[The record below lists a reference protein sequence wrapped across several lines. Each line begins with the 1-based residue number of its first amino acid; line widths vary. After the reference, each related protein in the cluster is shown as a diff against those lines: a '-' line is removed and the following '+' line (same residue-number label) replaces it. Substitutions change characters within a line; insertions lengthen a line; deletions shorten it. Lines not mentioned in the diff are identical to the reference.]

1 MRRRFAAIFQLHE
14 VVMAVHGKNW
24 QTEAAGSSLERLV
37 PRVERD
43 YAHELTSRPEEWG
56 GFKERLVGE
65 WPRLFGYLHELYGW
79 QYDFFYTLEL
89 VLDLLVRHWLSR
101 PDALRALDDRRAADP
116 QWYADERI
124 VGIVLYVDLF
134 SDNLMGLREN
144 IPYFE
149 KLGVTYLHLMPLFAV
164 PHGENDGGYAV
175 SDYRSIHPDVGT
187 MEELAQ
193 LTDELRG
200 HGISLVLDF
209 VFNHTSDDHYWAR
222 QARAGDPDYMAF
234 YHTFTDRAEVDRYQ
248 AHLRD
253 IFPEIRKGSFIW
265 NDEMQRWVW
274 TSFNSY
280 QWDLNYSNPAVLRA
294 MAEEMLFLANQG
306 VEVLRLDAV
315 AFIWKRMGTDCEN
328 QPEAHTIIR
337 AFNAMARICAPAV
350 IFKSEAIV
358 HPDEVIRYV
367 HPDECQLSYNPLLMA
382 LLWESLAT
390 REVKLLVHSMKHR
403 TRIHPACAWVN
414 YLRCHDDIGWTFDD
428 EDARQLGIDPHGHRR
443 FLNQFYTGQHPGTFA
458 RGVPFQYNPE
468 TGDLRVSGTLSSLAG
483 LEEALEK
490 GDNQLIDLAVRRINM
505 LRSIQVS
512 IGGIPLLY
520 AGDEHGMLNDYTFLS
535 DPAKVNDSRWV
546 HRARR
551 KWRAHDDLT
560 DSNTLEWKFFTEM
573 SRLFHLRK
581 EIPAFRSGGMEIIDS
596 GNPHLFAYTRTNGGQ
611 KLLVVNNFSEFD
623 QTMPAE
629 RLAAAGMQAD
639 AYDIYAGQSLPAG
652 DLPLGGYRF
661 AWLDI
666 T

>member
-1 MRRRFAAIFQLHE
+1 MY
-14 VVMAVHGKNW
+14 GDNW
-24 QTEAAGSSLERLV
+24 QNEAAASSLERLV
-37 PRVERD
+37 PRMERD
-43 YAHELTSRPEEWG
+43 YVHELASRPEEWAR
-56 GFKERLVGE
+56 FKERLVGE

-101 PDALRALDDRRAADP
+101 PDALRALDDRRSADP
-116 QWYADERI
+116 QWYASEQM

-134 SDNLMGLREN
+134 SDNLAGLREN
-144 IPYFE
+144 IPYFK

-175 SDYRSIHPDVGT
+175 SDYRAVHPDLGT
-187 MEELAQ
+187 MEELAR
-193 LTDELRG
+193 LTDELRE

-222 QARAGDPDYMAF
+222 QARAGDPVYTTY
-234 YHTFTDRAEVDRYQ
+234 YHTFEAREEVDRYQ

-253 IFPEIRKGSFIW
+253 IFPESRKGSFIW

-274 TSFNSY
+274 TTFNSY

-337 AFNAMARICAPAV
+337 AFNAIARICTPAV
-350 IFKSEAIV
+350 VFKSEAIV

-382 LLWESLAT
+382 LLWEALAT
-390 REVKLLVHSMKHR
+390 REVKLLVHSMRHR
-403 TRIHPACAWVN
+403 TRIHEACAWVN

-428 EDARQLGIDPHGHRR
+428 EDARQMGIDPQGHRR
-443 FLNQFYTGQHPGTFA
+443 FLNQFYTGQHPGSFA

-483 LEEALEK
+483 LEHALEK
-490 GDNQLIDLAVRRINM
+490 EDNDLIDIAVRRINM

-535 DPAKVNDSRWV
+535 DPAKINDSRWV
-546 HRARR
+546 HRGRR
-551 KWRAHDDLT
+551 QWRLHDDLA
-560 DSNTLEWKFFTEM
+560 DSNTLEWKFFSEM
-573 SRLFHLRK
+573 SRLFHMRK
-581 EIPAFRSGGMEIIDS
+581 EVPAFRSGGMEVVDS

-611 KLLVVNNFSEFD
+611 KVIVVNNFSEFD
-623 QTMPAE
+623 QTMPAD

-639 AYDIYAGQSLPAG
+639 AYDIYTGHSLPAG
-652 DLPLGGYRF
+652 DLVLGGYRF

>member
-1 MRRRFAAIFQLHE
+1 
-14 VVMAVHGKNW
+14 MASHNW
-24 QTEAAGSSLERLV
+24 QTEAAKRSMQILLSRVVQHYATELSNVPAEAWDAFKKRLADHW
-37 PRVERD
+37 E
-43 YAHELTSRPEEWG
+43 
-56 GFKERLVGE
+56 
-65 WPRLFGYLHELYGW
+65 RLFGYLHELYGW
-79 QYDFFYTLEL
+79 QYDFFLTLEL
-89 VLDLLVRHWLSR
+89 VLDLMVRHWLER
-101 PDALRALDDRRAADP
+101 PETLRALDERRYADP
-116 QWYADERI
+116 QWYESEQM

-134 SDNLMGLREN
+134 SKNLAGLREN
-144 IPYFE
+144 IAYFE

-175 SDYRSIHPDVGT
+175 SDYRAIHPEIGT
-187 MEELAQ
+187 MDELAQ
-193 LTDELRG
+193 LTDELRER
-200 HGISLVLDF
+200 GISVVLDF
-209 VFNHTSDDHYWAR
+209 VFNHTSDEHRWAQ
-222 QARAGDPDYMAF
+222 QAKAGDPDFRDY
-234 YHTFTDRAEVDRYQ
+234 YHTFADRAEVDRYQ
-248 AHLRD
+248 ENLRD
-253 IFPEIRKGSFIW
+253 IFPEARKGSFIW

-274 TSFNSY
+274 TTFNSY

-337 AFNAMARICAPAV
+337 AFNAMARIAASAMV
-350 IFKSEAIV
+350 FKSEAIV
-358 HPDEVIRYV
+358 HPDEVVRYV
-367 HPDECQLSYNPLLMA
+367 DPDECQLSYNPLLMA
-382 LLWESLAT
+382 LLWEALAT

-403 TRIHPACAWVN
+403 TRIHPDCAWVN

-428 EDARQLGIDPHGHRR
+428 GDARQLGIDPAEHRR
-443 FLNQFYTGQHPGTFA
+443 FLNRFYTGQHPGSFA

-490 GDNQLIDLAVRRINM
+490 EDNELIDLAVRRINM

-535 DPAKVNDSRWV
+535 EPSKVNDSRWV
-546 HRARR
+546 HRARK
-551 KWRAHDDLT
+551 KWHVHDDLA
-560 DSNTLEWKFFTEM
+560 DGSTLEWKFFSEM
-573 SRLFHLRK
+573 AKLFHLRK
-581 EIPAFRSGGMEIIDS
+581 QTPAFQSGGMEIVDS

-611 KLLVVNNFSEFD
+611 RLLVVNNFSEFE
-623 QTMPAE
+623 QTMPGD
-629 RLAAAGMQAD
+629 RLKSAGLTEGARR
-639 AYDIYAGQSLPAG
+639 IYFDEALPVG
-652 DLPLGGYRF
+652 DDLVLDGYRF
-661 AWLDI
+661 AWIDI

>member
-1 MRRRFAAIFQLHE
+1 
-14 VVMAVHGKNW
+14 MATHGDNW
-24 QTEAAGSSLERLV
+24 QIEAARQSLGILV
-37 PRVERD
+37 PRVEAA
-43 YAHELTSRPEEWG
+43 YASEVSAAPEEWG
-56 GFKERLVGE
+56 RFKERLERE
-65 WPRLFGYLHELYGW
+65 WGRLFGYLHQLYGW
-79 QYDFFYTLEL
+79 QYDFFHTLEL
-89 VLDLLVRHWLSR
+89 VLDMLVSHWLDR
-101 PDALRALDDRRAADP
+101 PETLRALDERRAAEP
-116 QWYADERI
+116 QWYASEKM

-134 SDNLMGLREN
+134 SHNLEGLRDN

-175 SDYRSIHPDVGT
+175 SDYRAIHPEIGT
-187 MEELAQ
+187 MDELAR
-193 LTDELRG
+193 LSDELRER
-200 HGISLVLDF
+200 GISLVLDF
-209 VFNHTSDDHYWAR
+209 VFNHTSDDHHWAR
-222 QARAGDPDYMAF
+222 HAREGNPEYRDY

-253 IFPEIRKGSFIW
+253 IFPEARKGSFIW
-265 NDEMQRWVW
+265 NDEMQCWVW
-274 TSFNSY
+274 TTFNSY

-294 MAEEMLFLANQG
+294 MAAEMLFLANQG

-337 AFNAMARICAPAV
+337 AFNAMARIAAPAMV
-350 IFKSEAIV
+350 FKSEAIV
-358 HPDEVIRYV
+358 HPDEVVRYV
-367 HPDECQLSYNPLLMA
+367 DPDECQLSYNPLLMA
-382 LLWESLAT
+382 LLWEALAT

-403 TRIHPACAWVN
+403 TRIHPECAWVN

-428 EDARQLGIDPHGHRR
+428 GDARYVGIDPQGHRH
-443 FLNQFYTGQHPGTFA
+443 FLNRFYTGQHPGSFA

-490 GDNQLIDLAVRRINM
+490 GDNELIDLAVRRINM

-520 AGDEHGMLNDYTFLS
+520 AGDEHGMLNDYTFLH

-546 HRARR
+546 HRARK
-551 KWRAHDDLT
+551 KWHAHDDLT
-560 DSNTLEWKFFTEM
+560 DTDSLEWKFFTEM
-573 SRLFHLRK
+573 AKLFHLRK
-581 EIPAFRSGGMEIIDS
+581 EIPAFRSGGMEVVDS

-611 KLLVVNNFSEFD
+611 RLLVVNNFSEHP
-623 QTMPAE
+623 QTMSGE
-629 RLAAAGMQAD
+629 RLAAAGLTAD
-639 AYDIYAGQSLPAG
+639 SHRIYFDETLPVG
-652 DLPLGGYRF
+652 DDLVLDGYRF
-661 AWLDI
+661 AWINLA
-666 T
+666 